1 MSVFI
6 RASGESR
13 LSVVDQ
19 FPISVY
25 QAQDMSQV
33 LCNNLTRCEPTL
45 WIFRRVKSLIVDPVE
60 ESMLLISE
68 CNFSRSCPSSSEHAE
83 PSRSRGQRWPPPY
96 ESIRA
101 LIDLI
106 RVCNS
111 TTRSG
116 SGRVL

>member
-1 MSVFI
+1 MVALATNRGARRELDPDVCFI

-60 ESMLLISE
+60 ESMLLIKRMQLLTFLSL
-68 CNFSRSCPSSSEHAE
+68 F
-83 PSRSRGQRWPPPY
+83 
-96 ESIRA
+96 
-101 LIDLI
+101 
-106 RVCNS
+106 V
-111 TTRSG
+111 
-116 SGRVL
+116 